1 MQGHMLFN
9 RHSIHAP
16 PPAKDAEMTALQA
29 GSHPTGA
36 PQRTPQ
42 RTQPAMSGFCPTCC
56 APAPGPPQRS
66 VAPNAHCHLGLLPI
80 NCPPP
85 TVRIPGRSLVHVGAV
100 DGTGAARACGGGY
113 AWQHVLVDGIAGV
126 NFRDVEGARVVVEL
140 HGPGS
145 RGVGR
150 VVRVPPRGRS
160 HADVERRVLGLLGQG
175 EAAREAG
182 VDREASPAALRD
194 TATLVAAGA
203 QAQILCGGGSRQ
215 QQQQQQRERRIDI
228 DREGG
233 RGEIRSGDAPRSSPR
248 RWNPSAGRG
257 PCRSGRR
264 RRAARTRVGQSV
276 DGWREA
282 VSGRR
287 KQGHVPMLR
296 TRTRRSHAAPVTP
309 AGVLHVRS
317 RATHAPSLGTLR
329 IATRSDHCAMMISQ
343 GSRRKY

>member
-1 MQGHMLFN
+1 M
-9 RHSIHAP
+9 
-16 PPAKDAEMTALQA
+16 
-29 GSHPTGA
+29 PTL
-36 PQRTPQ
+36 
-42 RTQPAMSGFCPTCC
+42 SGEFSGC
-56 APAPGPPQRS
+56 S
-66 VAPNAHCHLGLLPI
+66 
-80 NCPPP
+80 
-85 TVRIPGRSLVHVGAV
+85 GR
-100 DGTGAARACGGGY
+100 
-113 AWQHVLVDGIAGV
+113 
-126 NFRDVEGARVVVEL
+126 
-140 HGPGS
+140 
-145 RGVGR
+145 
-150 VVRVPPRGRS
+150 
-160 HADVERRVLGLLGQG
+160 ERRRERREWTERHRQLHSETLRPSWLRVHRRKSC
-175 EAAREAG
+175 AA
-182 VDREASPAALRD
+182 AA
-194 TATLVAAGA
+194 AAD
-203 QAQILCGGGSRQ
+203 SK
-215 QQQQQQRERRIDI
+215 QQQRERRIDI